1 MKKTITIIAALT
13 ALSCTTQSQAV
24 DLGIMTD
31 VTYSS
36 STAEGSTG
44 GFYLGQF
51 DVFGAQQI
59 GEKDRAFAEFVIED
73 NNGFKV
79 DLERMW
85 IEHTFVNS
93 FKLAAGRFHTPL
105 GYYNR
110 TYHHG
115 SLLQFSVY
123 RPSFLDFEDS
133 STSILP
139 THIVG
144 LLASGNLPFS
154 LSYELAVANG
164 GSINTG
170 KDAADREI
178 EMNNVGDPN
187 NSKST
192 VLRIMAAPPSTPIQ
206 VGVFGMKNAIAESG
220 GLTATSGVIT
230 GGTLINQS
238 IYGLDFKY
246 EGRWAR
252 MLGEGFAFKN
262 DSKVPGSMGKY
273 SALAY
278 FVQLEVFATRHFT
291 PGYRYESVSFDNND
305 PYFNGI
311 LLSREEEKHH
321 IVGLRYDVD
330 DTNAVKLQADV
341 RKPKIGDGETTYSIQ
356 WTWMMP

>member
-1 MKKTITIIAALT
+1 MKKTIKSFAAIATLICAT
-13 ALSCTTQSQAV
+13 PSQAV

-44 GFYLGQF
+44 GFFLGQF

-73 NNGFKV
+73 ADGFKI

-85 IEHTFVNS
+85 IEHMFSNS

-115 SLLQFSVY
+115 SLLQFSAY
-123 RPSFLDFEDS
+123 RPAFLDFEDS

-144 LLASGNLPFS
+144 LLATGNLPLG
-154 LSYELAVANG
+154 LSYEFAVANG
-164 GSINTG
+164 SSINSS
-170 KDAADREI
+170 KDVTDREI
-178 EMNNVGDPN
+178 EMNNVGDTN

-192 VLRIMAAPPSTPIQ
+192 VLRVMAAPPSMPFH
-206 VGVFGMKNAIAESG
+206 VGVFGMKNAIAESAG
-220 GLTATSGVIT
+220 AGATLGVST
-230 GGTLINQS
+230 GETLIDQS
-238 IYGLDFKY
+238 VYGIDFKY
-246 EGRWAR
+246 DSKWFGT
-252 MLGEGFAFKN
+252 MGEAFAFKN
-262 DSKVPGSMGKY
+262 DSKIPGSTGTY

-278 FVQLEVFATRHFT
+278 FIQLEVFVAPKWT
-291 PGYRYESVSFDNND
+291 PGYRYETVTFDKND
-305 PYFNGI
+305 PYFNGT
-311 LLSREEEKHH
+311 LLAREEAIHH
-321 IVGLRYDVD
+321 LIGLRYDVD
-330 DTNAVKLQADV
+330 DTNAIKLQADV
-341 RKPKIGDGETTYSIQ
+341 RHPEFGGSDTTYSLQ
-356 WTWMMP
+356 WTWIMP

>member
-1 MKKTITIIAALT
+1 MKKTITSFAALS
-13 ALSCTTQSQAV
+13 ALFCASQSQAV

-31 VTYSS
+31 ITYSS
-36 STAEGSTG
+36 STKDGATG
-44 GFYLGQF
+44 GFVLGQF

-73 NNGFKV
+73 SDGFKI

-85 IEHTFVNS
+85 IEHTFANS

-123 RPSFLDFEDS
+123 RPAFLEFEDS

-139 THIVG
+139 VHIVG
-144 LLASGNLPFS
+144 LLASGNLPLS

-164 GSINTG
+164 GSINTSVPE
-170 KDAADREI
+170 ANREI

-187 NSKST
+187 NSKAT
-192 VLRIMAAPPSTPIQ
+192 VLRILAAPPSTPFQ

-220 GLTATSGVIT
+220 DASAASGLTHGS
-230 GGTLINQS
+230 TLIDQN

-246 EGRWAR
+246 ESNWVR
-252 MLGEGFAFKN
+252 MLGEGFAFSN
-262 DSKVPGSMGKY
+262 DSKVPGRTGKY

-278 FVQLEVFATRHFT
+278 YVQLEIFAARKWT
-291 PGYRYESVSFDNND
+291 PGYRYESVSFDKND
-305 PYFNGI
+305 PYFNF
-311 LLSREEEKHH
+311 LLSREEETHQV
-321 IVGLRYDVD
+321 IGLRYDVD
-330 DTNAVKLQADV
+330 DTNAIKLQADI
-341 RKPKIGDGETTYSIQ
+341 RHPDTGDADTTYSLQ
-356 WTWMMP
+356 WTWIMP